1 MSEVKKAR
9 MRNEVIKIIKIMD
22 DTGFETRIAGG
33 AVRDHILG
41 ISPKTLTL
49 LQKPYRRKSQKL

>member
-9 MRNEVIKIIKIMD
+9 MRKEVIKIIKIMD
-22 DTGFETRIAGG
+22 EAGFETRIAGG

-41 ISPKTLTL
+41 FSPKED
-49 LQKPYRRKSQKL
+49 RKSVV